1 MSVETTPAEHA
12 TELAEALGTAIT
24 EMDAYQTFTETKAAV
39 EADEEAQERIREFE
53 RIREEFMLAR
63 QSGDATNDD
72 LRELQAAQQELH
84 ELPVM
89 TEYLRAQS
97 EIERKLQ
104 ELNHVIS
111 EPLAVDFGE
120 KAGGCCQE

>member
-12 TELAEALGTAIT
+12 TELAEALGTTIT
-24 EMDAYQTFTETKAAV
+24 EMDAYQTFTEAKAAV
-39 EADEEAQERIREFE
+39 EADEEAQEQIREFE
-53 RIREEFMLAR
+53 RIREDFMLAR

-89 TEYLRAQS
+89 TAYLRAQS
-97 EIERKLQ
+97 EVERKLQ
-104 ELNHVIS
+104 ELNHAIS
-111 EPLAVDFGE
+111 EPLVVDFGE
-120 KAGGCCQE
+120 KAGSCCQD